1 MQPATRTSSEP
12 ESTSNLR
19 IRSLE
24 PLVPPGRLCALLP
37 LDAAATRTIVEG
49 RRAVERVLDRT
60 DPRLMA
66 VVGPCSI
73 HDLDVARDYAA
84 RLNGL
89 AARVADRLLVI
100 MRVYFEKPRTTVGW
114 KGLIND
120 PHLDGTFDVATGL
133 RLARGLLIE
142 IARMGLSTAT
152 EFLEPITPQ
161 YIADTIVL
169 GAIGARTTESPTHR
183 QMASGLSMPV
193 GFKNSTDGSLQ
204 AAVDAMQAARTPHS
218 FLGIDNDGGT
228 AVVSTAGNPW
238 GVLMLRG
245 GRSGSNYA
253 PEIMQEARRRLEAAG
268 ARDRRLQPRQLGQ
281 GSPPAIDRVARRAR
295 PAGGRRPGDRGDD
308 AREQHRLRQPGGLGR
323 PVETRLRRV
332 DHRRLHRV
340 GGDGRTPPRGAFS
353 LGLTIPACR
362 CRVTH
367 GFFGSPKRKRGECGR
382 SPGRRV
388 TRRGRPGN
396 PPSPPDRSQAARGR
410 WCASWSSAML
420 RLLRVPQSTPP

>member
-1 MQPATRTSSEP
+1 MNPATTRPPAAAS

-24 PLVPPGRLCALLP
+24 PLVPPARLCALLP

-49 RRAVERVLDRT
+49 RQAVERVLDGS
-60 DPRLMA
+60 DPRLVA

-73 HDLDVARDYAA
+73 HDLEAARDYAA
-84 RLNGL
+84 RLQSL
-89 AARVADRLLVI
+89 SARVADRLLVI

-133 RLARGLLIE
+133 RLARSLLIE
-142 IARMGLSTAT
+142 IARLGLATAT

-204 AAVDAMQAARTPHS
+204 AAIDAMQAARTPHS

-228 AVVSTAGNPW
+228 AVVSTSGNPW

-245 GRSGSNYA
+245 GRSGSNYS
-253 PEIMQEARRRLEAAG
+253 PEVMQEARRRLEAAG
-268 ARDRRLQPRQLGQ
+268 LPVRVIVDCSHANSGKDHTRQSIVWRDVLAQ
-281 GSPPAIDRVARRAR
+281 RVAGERSIVGMMLESNINPGSQEASADRAKL
-295 PAGGRRPGDRGDD
+295 AYGVSITDGCIGWEETEELLLE
-308 AREQHRLRQPGGLGR
+308 AHSRL
-323 PVETRLRRV
+323 
-332 DHRRLHRV
+332 
-340 GGDGRTPPRGAFS
+340 A
-353 LGLTIPACR
+353 
-362 CRVTH
+362 
-367 GFFGSPKRKRGECGR
+367 
-382 SPGRRV
+382 
-388 TRRGRPGN
+388 
-396 PPSPPDRSQAARGR
+396 
-410 WCASWSSAML
+410 
-420 RLLRVPQSTPP
+420 